1 MIPSVN
7 FHLWQPCN
15 MRCRFCYATF
25 QDVKRSILPKGHLP
39 RGQAIEVVRHLAA
52 HGFQKITFAGGE
64 PTLCPWLP
72 DLIGTAKEAGM
83 TTMIVTNGSRL
94 SDAYLATLC
103 PHLDWIALSIDS
115 LDEATNKAI
124 GRAEPGRGAL
134 ATEGY
139 RELVDRVKAHGFR
152 LKLNTVV
159 NRLNRKEDLS
169 AFIRYAR
176 PERWKLL
183 QALPILGQNDAHI
196 DSLTVTE
203 AEFEAFVERHATLEA
218 ITRIVPESNAQIRGS
233 YVMVDPAG
241 RFFENSEG
249 THRYSLP
256 ILEVGAHIA
265 MQQMCYDERK
275 FEDRG
280 GLWGWKEEVD
290 EKRIVAELAE
300 QGVSMLPRTPYERF
314 RGKVDSLGTTILRT
328 EVRVRPESKAMV
340 TSPRSLDLHTD
351 HHAARYIAWY
361 CHRQSEQGGES
372 LLLDAR
378 TAFDQLAPE
387 HRDRLFTL
395 ELHEHKVFPEDPGS
409 WPFVMYDQGKLRFY
423 FSFWLTNP
431 SDRDDPAFQ
440 AFQQALADTP
450 RIELKLRPGDALI
463 IDNHRMLHGRKAIG
477 ADGDRYLERFWIK

>member
-1 MIPSVN
+1 
-7 FHLWQPCN
+7 
-15 MRCRFCYATF
+15 
-25 QDVKRSILPKGHLP
+25 
-39 RGQAIEVVRHLAA
+39 
-52 HGFQKITFAGGE
+52 
-64 PTLCPWLP
+64 LP

-159 NRLNRKEDLS
+159 NRLNRTEDLS

-218 ITRIVPESNAQIRGS
+218 ITRIVPEINAQIRGS

-241 RFFENSEG
+241 RFFDNAEG
-249 THRYSLP
+249 RHRYGLP
-256 ILEVGAHIA
+256 ILEVGVPAAIA
-265 MQQMCYDERK
+265 QMSFKEER
-275 FEDRG
+275 FLERG
-280 GLWGWKEEVD
+280 GL
-290 EKRIVAELAE
+290 
-300 QGVSMLPRTPYERF
+300 Y
-314 RGKVDSLGTTILRT
+314 
-328 EVRVRPESKAMV
+328 
-340 TSPRSLDLHTD
+340 
-351 HHAARYIAWY
+351 
-361 CHRQSEQGGES
+361 
-372 LLLDAR
+372 
-378 TAFDQLAPE
+378 
-387 HRDRLFTL
+387 
-395 ELHEHKVFPEDPGS
+395 S
-409 WPFVMYDQGKLRFY
+409 W
-423 FSFWLTNP
+423 
-431 SDRDDPAFQ
+431 
-440 AFQQALADTP
+440 
-450 RIELKLRPGDALI
+450 
-463 IDNHRMLHGRKAIG
+463 
-477 ADGDRYLERFWIK
+477 